1 MRDSRINYVVV
12 GIFSLAVL
20 IGFVTALALLAGR
33 TGVTDRYFTV
43 LRSVPGIA
51 PGTQVLFQ
59 GYRVGHVDELQPIT
73 RDGMQHYRLA
83 LSVRRGW
90 QIPEDSTAFLTTGLL
105 AAVNVN
111 IDGGAAATFLEPGAE
126 IRARE
131 ATDLFAALSSVAGEA
146 DSIIR
151 NVDLILDK
159 NVRPLFETVAREIGT
174 LSGRLSALLSDA
186 NVESVGRIITNLD
199 ATADDVSGLAQEL
212 RETRRHADQMLG
224 KVDALVDDNRGHVD
238 QAVLD
243 LRYALEAVA
252 RHIDA
257 VSRNLEAAS
266 RNMNDF
272 SREIRGNPAV
282 LIRGKAAPEDGDGA
296 SR

>member
-12 GIFSLAVL
+12 GTFSLAILVGL
-20 IGFVTALALLAGR
+20 VTALGLLAGR

-43 LRSVPGIA
+43 LHSVPGIA

-59 GYRVGHVDELQPIT
+59 GYRVGHVDDLQPIT
-73 RDGMQHYRLA
+73 RDGKQRYRLE

-90 QIPEDSTAFLTTGLL
+90 KIPDDSMAFLTTGLL

-111 IDGGAAATFLEPGAE
+111 IDGGASATFLEPGAE
-126 IRARE
+126 IHGQE
-131 ATDLFAALSSVAGEA
+131 ATDIFAALSSVAGEA
-146 DSIIR
+146 DDIIR
-151 NVDLILDK
+151 NVDIILDK
-159 NVRPLFETVAREIGT
+159 NVRPLFETVAQEIGM
-174 LSGRLSALLSDA
+174 LSGRLSTLFSDS
-186 NVESVGRIITNLD
+186 NVESVGRILTNLD
-199 ATADDVSGLAQEL
+199 ATAGDVSGLAQEL
-212 RETRRHADQMLG
+212 RDTRRHADLMLG
-224 KVDALVDDNRGHVD
+224 KIDALVDGNRGHVD
-238 QAVLD
+238 QAMLD

-282 LIRGKAAPEDGDGA
+282 LIRGKAAPEDADGA